1 MRNTTGVRGVEAI
14 EEAAI
19 LLSRLT
25 VSAKR
30 PAYVEGKHLAIS
42 IDPRWSVE
50 TETVSLSVTCYT
62 KAVQPVDWQGLRLNI
77 ERREG
82 EHSITWLTF
91 LNARGQAR
99 RDGLPSEGEYSL
111 SLPARVKAQIVRRIL
126 ASPQRRIRKRGAIR
140 WSYEDDES
148 STALEREPT
157 EELLQEG
164 IVPNGAISWRITETA
179 DGFLQVY
186 LENEIEINP
195 QKLAVN
201 IVESKTGHVQYSGV
215 VELVPGT
222 IAGRLAGRFMLGRS
236 EDVRRPCD
244 LIFEPLSPAESGTE

>member
-91 LNARGQAR
+91 LNARGP
-99 RDGLPSEGEYSL
+99 G
-111 SLPARVKAQIVRRIL
+111 PARWIAFRRGIL
-126 ASPQRRIRKRGAIR
+126 
-140 WSYEDDES
+140 
-148 STALEREPT
+148 TLT
-157 EELLQEG
+157 
-164 IVPNGAISWRITETA
+164 T
-179 DGFLQVY
+179 
-186 LENEIEINP
+186 
-195 QKLAVN
+195 
-201 IVESKTGHVQYSGV
+201 
-215 VELVPGT
+215 
-222 IAGRLAGRFMLGRS
+222 
-236 EDVRRPCD
+236 RPCKSTD
-244 LIFEPLSPAESGTE
+244 RKADSCQSAEANPETWGDKMELRGR